1 MKGSKAVTSES
12 TYDVSA
18 QIGHFLRRAY
28 QRHMALFQGEVPEST
43 LTMVQFVALC
53 GVRDLEAGS
62 LNDLVKKTAIDQ
74 ATIRG
79 VVERLIAKGL
89 VSTKSDENDA
99 RKRLILLTDEGRAL
113 LTEVIPAAQK
123 VTELTYG
130 SLSPAER
137 VALQYLLVKISAD

>member
-1 MKGSKAVTSES
+1 MKGSKAVTTES

-28 QRHMALFQGEVPEST
+28 QRHVALFQGEVPEST

-53 GVRDLEAGS
+53 GVRDL
-62 LNDLVKKTAIDQ
+62 VKKTAIDQ

-79 VVERLIAKGL
+79 VVDRLLAKGL
-89 VSTKSDENDA
+89 VSTQSDENDA
-99 RKRLILLTDEGRAL
+99 RKRLILLTDEGRTVL
-113 LTEVIPAAQK
+113 SEVIPAAQK

-130 SLSPAER
+130 TLSPAER
-137 VALQYLLVKISAD
+137 VALQYLLVKISADG